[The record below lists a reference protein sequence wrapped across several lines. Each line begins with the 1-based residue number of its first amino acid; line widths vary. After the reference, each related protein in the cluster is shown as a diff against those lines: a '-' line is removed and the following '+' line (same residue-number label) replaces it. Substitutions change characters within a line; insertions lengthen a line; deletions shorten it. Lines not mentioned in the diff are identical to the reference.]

1 MANKYV
7 YLQDFGIIEVP
18 AELQGDAL
26 IRYANQEADRII
38 AASPQRATE
47 APAEK
52 TSPGILSQTGAF
64 VGSIPEGIAKGV
76 GSTISGIGALT
87 TIDALKRAGAAT
99 SEFGEDISKYLM
111 DEELRQSMGAA
122 GGRLVGNIATYL
134 TPGIA
139 AKALGLAPRAAL
151 ALSSAVSGAAGAGEQ
166 LEKIQQARAEG
177 KEISPAQEFGLTALA
192 GAGTAALESLPLGRM
207 LGSPVIEK
215 IPLIGKIFKEAGLD
229 PNLVRQIEQ
238 KYAGAGDAAERIAE
252 DLSIAEFN
260 RRANLGLGGIFKSAL
275 QSGAIEAPVEGLQN
289 TLQNVI
295 SKYAYNPEQEITEGL
310 KESLIAGGLAGSAI
324 QGGIEI
330 YQSKQ
335 ARTELN
341 RKMAEANRLQTEAP
355 VAPKTA
361 SQETLFVD
369 PVTGEMKTVGRE
381 TEEQK
386 KIKEIA
392 KDITSGANLP
402 TALPEAKTKTINTEI
417 GDIEVPFSSTPEDI
431 AQRISEIK
439 ALREDSERSARDSQL
454 AYEQGEK
461 AKRDLADAK
470 NFISQYRSVANEIL
484 PEVGVDSIKDLY
496 KTPADVP
503 AFVDLMIDRIY
514 KNQEQLDLAN
524 KNIESNL
531 GIASDLSRSVFKANI
546 SELKA
551 PQRIELSGLVDRQF
565 EADIAEYE
573 SAKEEAGI
581 RTAMNVEGSS
591 KEPVYVRQKRLAVE
605 LFGKP
610 YEGLDTSE
618 RNEVNAKAKRRV
630 EGLEVSTN
638 EIVEK
643 RQFEGKPFTTVDYRR
658 VLEGLKSDPSKTLTP
673 AKVKN
678 ALEAALANQ
687 QAGLSAGKVKK
698 DSKVE
703 VPDET
708 VSSMVALMLQRGD
721 AVKFGSKILVDES
734 AKGPMYEVTED
745 TEATTAQAPSG
756 EALFQAAQTS
766 ATQPQFDEQ
775 LARQYA
781 PDLVDA
787 LKKRKMGDLFLLG
800 ISNALL
806 DAEGNVQPANG
817 AYLNRVIYL
826 ATSPTGKVRTK
837 EEMISTLDHEIIHGM
852 KELGMFS
859 ANEWRML
866 TEKFTPSV
874 YLGDREKVYR
884 ERYKGRANLE
894 DLIKEEAVARAA
906 SNLAG
911 ADPKRLDPAA
921 KSLVRKVESFLGF
934 GRTAAQMG
942 YASAEDVL
950 SAIKSGEIGGR
961 RFTPIYEAGRGGA
974 EIYAPREIQIKA
986 GQKVPDFTL
995 PAPKVA
1001 EPAKAKPTKG
1011 GKAKKVKPKSVDEA
1025 VYSYIGESAYSDDPI
1040 ESASIASSKE
1050 SALGM
1055 ENDGYSPEK
1064 IRLATGWFR
1073 GPYDNEWRREV
1084 ADDLARVTD
1093 TFRDMPETTLFW
1105 GAKNA
1110 IPLSRALNHPEL
1122 FRAYPDLNSVKVIRQ
1137 KGFMDFGGLQGW
1149 FDSDTN
1155 TINITPYAKD
1165 PESTLLHEVQHW
1177 IQEKEGFATGGN
1189 RDVAIEMANPDL
1201 IESALGR
1208 VLEEKKG
1215 DIVRIGREIEDWSVA
1230 EKIRGSDEELVEKFK
1245 DLSKK
1250 SDERFREFAKVK
1262 YEDPNRSGLKERW
1275 IEVYTERQGAMD
1287 SLLSIIRSQF
1297 RDASPYSVLAKLSA
1311 DPSGRQYDERRLV
1324 ETQKEIAQIQSGDK
1338 DAILNILKASDESF
1352 NLYRNIA
1359 GEIEARDVQ
1368 ARKPLTAREREL
1380 EEPFSSEK
1388 VERSQSIVIKGKK
1401 GKGEQSDIM
1410 YSLVDQ
1416 DDSGTTGATVT
1427 PGGIVRAF
1435 SPPAKKSIVDSIYDF
1450 FSVDRQSSFRQKFL
1464 DRYDPIK
1471 EWAIKAYEKTQD
1483 PKYLA
1488 AASGAYQALL
1498 FSDKAQDVAMAF
1510 LEMGGLSY
1518 DGKIFTAKENEKT
1531 APIKIFSRLADMPA
1545 SQPGFNNK
1553 LEEFFEASY
1562 ARRYL
1567 DLVDKQG
1574 KDPGGV
1580 VNLDDVRRT
1589 WDTFSGDT
1597 DITDAMADFK
1607 AFNDNLIDIFVKSGF
1622 IDKGMGESWK
1632 QAYYIPFYRLPT
1644 KRTVDGDMETGEVD
1658 APRVSSKATNL
1669 AAYKALS
1676 GRNLRVNDAIENV
1689 IYNTYFMVGT
1699 AMKNVAAQRVVRD
1712 GLVTGYMKELKV
1724 DPDTKRREREEQG
1737 TNVISIRDKGVKK
1750 FYQVNDP
1757 MVYDA
1762 VAKSNIPV
1770 QDALKMMG
1778 GFTKLLRK
1786 GVTLGPGFI
1795 LRNPIRD
1802 TLQVWMQGGFGSNLT
1817 PPVGEYIKGITA
1829 VLQDSPEYRAL
1840 KAAGISGSGIR
1851 QENIKDTATAI
1862 RQKIGTEQKN
1872 IVNKFLGVL
1881 ENASEKSEGISRVQA
1896 YKNALEKTGDE
1907 AEALFAAMETINFSR
1922 RGTSRGAQIA
1932 IALLPFFNARL
1943 QGLDVFYRT
1952 LKGDRMVP
1960 KELSPNGR
1968 RDAVTR
1974 MAYVASLSMLYA
1986 ALMAGNK
1993 AWQNASEEERDSNI
2007 FIPID
2012 WIEGVKEGTVLKF
2025 PIPQELGIFTKMLP
2039 ERLVSWY
2046 LKQEDGTD
2054 LVNAM
2059 ARAMLETL
2067 SMDPLPQMIRPM
2079 YENVSNFDFYTM
2091 KPIENRYLQNLLPEE
2106 RYTEYT
2112 SEAYKKVG
2120 QALGVSPVKLDHLIR
2135 GYTGTIGALT
2145 ADAAGMM
2152 LELGKENAKPERMR
2166 FSEPNLLPG
2175 IGQLFRGPN
2184 GKRAVEELYQLD
2196 EAANMAVATL
2206 RAVSKGQRE
2215 MSPES
2220 QEELR
2225 SMLYIDKAIA
2235 PTLKRVQALNRMKRT
2250 ILAADDMSPKE
2261 KRDELNAIDEEIV
2274 SISSELKDLKSEL
2287 PARFRV
2293 GLAKH
2298 FGF

>member
-1 MANKYV
+1 MSESQRIVYV
-7 YLQDFGIIEVP
+7 NGFGLMRVP
-18 AELQGDAL
+18 ADLQGESLERYVSEKVDNAL
-26 IRYANQEADRII
+26 APKPQEE
-38 AASPQRATE
+38 PKQE
-47 APAEK
+47 KAP
-52 TSPGILSQTGAF
+52 PGILSQAGAF
-64 VGSIPEGIAKGV
+64 VGSIPEGLAKGV

-111 DEELRQSMGAA
+111 DEDTRQSLGAS
-122 GGRLVGNIATYL
+122 GGRLAGNIATYL
-134 TPGIA
+134 GPGIA
-139 AKALGLAPRAAL
+139 AKALGLGPRVAL
-151 ALSSAVSGAAGAGEQ
+151 ALSSAVSGASGAGEQ
-166 LEKIQQARAEG
+166 LEKIEQARKAG
-177 KEISPAQEFGLTALA
+177 KEISPAQELGLTALA
-192 GAGTAALESLPLGRM
+192 GAGTAALEAIPLHRMLDLPLLKKVPVVGRI
-207 LGSPVIEK
+207 LG
-215 IPLIGKIFKEAGLD
+215 EAGLD
-229 PNLVRQIEQ
+229 PNLVKQIEQ
-238 KYAGAGDAAERIAE
+238 KYAGAKDAPARIAE
-252 DLSIAEFN
+252 ELSIAEFN
-260 RRANLGLGGIFKSAL
+260 RRANLGLGGAAKSGI
-275 QSGAIEAPVEGLQN
+275 QSGLIEAPVEGLQN

-295 SKYAYNPEQEITEGL
+295 SKYAYDPDQDITEGL

-335 ARTELN
+335 ARATLN
-341 RKMAEANRLQTEAP
+341 RKMAEANRQQIEPPIAP
-355 VAPKTA
+355 NTA
-361 SQETLFVD
+361 SQNALLVNAA
-369 PVTGEMKTVGRE
+369 TGEMKVVGRE

-392 KDITSGANLP
+392 KGITSGANLP
-402 TALPEAKTKTINTEI
+402 TALPKPGPKIVKTKV
-417 GDIEVPFSSTPEDI
+417 GDVEVPFDSTPEDI
-431 AQRISEIK
+431 TQRISEIK
-439 ALREDSERSARDSQL
+439 ALREDSERSARDAQL

-461 AKRDLADAK
+461 AKKDLAEAK
-470 NFISQYRSVANEIL
+470 RFISQYPSVANEIL

-496 KTPADVP
+496 NTPADVP

-531 GIASDLSRSVFKANI
+531 GIASDLSRSVFKTNI

-658 VLEGLKSDPSKTLTP
+658 VLDELKSNPRKTFTVN
-673 AKVKN
+673 KVHDLLK
-678 ALEAALANQ
+678 AALANQ
-687 QAGLSAGKVKK
+687 QKSLPAGKAKNNL
-698 DSKVE
+698 E
-703 VPDET
+703 VPAST
-708 VSSMVALMLQRGD
+708 AYSMVSLMRQRGD
-721 AVKFGSKILVDES
+721 AIEQSGKLYIDES
-734 AKGPMYEVTED
+734 AKGPMYEITED
-745 TEATTAQAPSG
+745 TEAPTAQAPSG

-766 ATQPQFDEQ
+766 TTQSQFDEQ

-787 LKKRKMGDLFLLG
+787 LKKRKMDDLFLLG

-806 DAEGNVQPANG
+806 DAEGNVRPASG
-817 AYLNRVIYL
+817 SYLNRVIYL

-837 EEMISTLDHEIIHGM
+837 EEMIRTLDHEIIHGM

-866 TEKFTPSV
+866 TEKFTPTT
-874 YLGDREKVYR
+874 YLGNLEKTYR
-884 ERYKGRANLE
+884 ERYKDRANLE

-921 KSLVRKVESFLGF
+921 KGLIRKVESFLGF

-950 SAIKSGEIGGR
+950 SAIKSGDIGGR
-961 RFTPIYEAGRGGA
+961 RFTPIYETGRGGA

-995 PAPKVA
+995 PAPKVS
-1001 EPAKAKPTKG
+1001 EPAKVKPAKS
-1011 GKAKKVKPKSVDEA
+1011 GKAKKVKSKSVDEE

-1055 ENDGYSPEK
+1055 EKDGYSPEK

-1093 TFRDMPETTLFW
+1093 TFRDLPETTLF
-1105 GAKNA
+1105 GREKNE
-1110 IPLSRALNHPEL
+1110 IPLNRALNHPEL
-1122 FRAYPDLNSVKVIRQ
+1122 FKAYPDLNSVKVIRQ
-1137 KGFMDFGGLQGW
+1137 KGVMDFGGLQGW
-1149 FDSDTN
+1149 FDPDTN

-1189 RDVAIEMANPDL
+1189 QDVAIEMANPDL

-1208 VLEEKKG
+1208 VLEKKKN
-1215 DIVRIGREIEDWSVA
+1215 DIGKIGKELEDWSIA
-1230 EKIRGSDEELVEKFK
+1230 EKIRDSDGELAQKFK
-1245 DLSKK
+1245 DLSKE
-1250 SDERFREFAKVK
+1250 SNERFREFAKAK
-1262 YEDPNRSGLKERW
+1262 DEDPKKSELRERW
-1275 IEVYTERQGAMD
+1275 ERVYAERQSAMD
-1287 SLLSIIRSQF
+1287 ALLSIIKTQF
-1297 RDASPYSVLAKLSA
+1297 KSANWPSVLAKLSA
-1311 DPSGRQYDERRLV
+1311 DPSGRQFDERRLI
-1324 ETQKEIAQIQSGDK
+1324 ETQKEIAQIQSGDMG
-1338 DAILNILKASDESF
+1338 AIFKILKASDESF

-1368 ARKPLTAREREL
+1368 ARKPLTAKEREV

-1388 VERSQSIVIKGKK
+1388 IDRSQSIVIKK
-1401 GKGEQSDIM
+1401 GKSSRSEQSDIM

-1416 DDSGTTGATVT
+1416 DDSGATGATVT

-1471 EWAIKAYEKTQD
+1471 EWAIKAYEQTQD

-1518 DGKIFTAKENEKT
+1518 DGKIFTAKDNEKT
-1531 APIKIFSRLADMPA
+1531 APIKIFGRLANMPA

-1580 VNLDDVRRT
+1580 VKLDDVRRT

-1597 DITDAMADFK
+1597 DITDAMSDFK

-1622 IDKGMGESWK
+1622 IDKQTGESWK

-1658 APRVSSKATNL
+1658 APKVSSKTTNL

-1676 GRNLRVNDAIENV
+1676 GRSLRVNDAIENV

-1712 GLVTGYMKELKV
+1712 GLVTGYMKELKL
-1724 DPDTKRREREEQG
+1724 DPNTKRREREEQG

-1786 GVTLGPGFI
+1786 GVTLGPTFI
-1795 LRNPIRD
+1795 LRNPVRD
-1802 TLQVWMQGGFGSNLT
+1802 TLQVWMQGGFGSNLI
-1817 PPVGEYIKGITA
+1817 PPMGEYIKGITA

-1840 KAAGISGSGIR
+1840 KAAGVSGSGIR
-1851 QENIKDTATAI
+1851 RENIKDTATAI
-1862 RQKIGTEQKN
+1862 RQEIGTEQKN
-1872 IVNKFLGVL
+1872 IVNKFLSVL

-1896 YKNALEKTGDE
+1896 YKNAFDKTGDE

-1993 AWQNASEEERDSNI
+1993 AWQNASEPERDANI

-2012 WIEGVKEGTVLKF
+2012 WIEGVKEGTALKF

-2046 LKQEDGTD
+2046 LKQEDGAD

-2112 SEAYKKVG
+2112 SEAYRKVG
-2120 QALGVSPVKLDHLIR
+2120 QALGVSPVKLDHLVR

-2145 ADAAGMM
+2145 ADAAGMI

-2184 GKRAVEELYQLD
+2184 GKRAIEELYQLD

-2225 SMLYIDKAIA
+2225 SLLYIDKAIA
-2235 PTLKRVQALNRMKRT
+2235 PALKRVQALNRMKRT
-2250 ILAADDMSPKE
+2250 ILAANDMSSKE
-2261 KRDELNAIDEEIV
+2261 KRDELNSIDEEIV
-2274 SISSELKDLKSEL
+2274 SMSKELKGLKSEL
-2287 PARFRV
+2287 PARFRI

>member
-1 MANKYV
+1 MATKFVYV
-7 YLQDFGIIEVP
+7 QGFGVVEVP
-18 AELQGDAL
+18 AELQGDDL
-26 IRYANQEADRII
+26 VRYASQEADRLV
-38 AASPQRATE
+38 AASSQGATE

-139 AKALGLAPRAAL
+139 AKALGLAARAPRAAL

-207 LGSPVIEK
+207 LGSPVVEK
-215 IPLIGKIFKEAGLD
+215 IPLVGKIFKEAGLD

-260 RRANLGLGGIFKSAL
+260 RRANLGLGGILKSSL

-341 RKMAEANRLQTEAP
+341 RKMAEANRQQIEPP
-355 VAPKTA
+355 VAPNTA
-361 SQETLFVD
+361 SQDALLVNAA
-369 PVTGEMKTVGRE
+369 TGEMKVVGRE

-386 KIKEIA
+386 
-392 KDITSGANLP
+392 
-402 TALPEAKTKTINTEI
+402 
-417 GDIEVPFSSTPEDI
+417 
-431 AQRISEIK
+431 
-439 ALREDSERSARDSQL
+439 RSARDSQL

-531 GIASDLSRSVFKANI
+531 GIASDLSQSVFKTNI
-546 SELKA
+546 SELTA

-618 RNEVNAKAKRRV
+618 RNEVNAKSKRRV

-658 VLEGLKSDPSKTLTP
+658 VLDELKSNPRETFTVN
-673 AKVKN
+673 KVHGLLK
-678 ALEAALANQ
+678 AALANQ
-687 QAGLSAGKVKK
+687 QKGLPAGKAKNNL
-698 DSKVE
+698 E
-703 VPDET
+703 VPASTAD
-708 VSSMVALMLQRGD
+708 SMVSLMRQRGD
-721 AVKFGSKILVDES
+721 AIEQDGRLYIDKS
-734 AKGPMYEVTED
+734 AKGPMYEITED
-745 TEATTAQAPSG
+745 TEVPTAQAPSG

-974 EIYAPREIQIKA
+974 EIYSPREIQIKA

-1001 EPAKAKPTKG
+1001 EPAKVKPTKG

-1055 ENDGYSPEK
+1055 EKDGYSPEK

-1093 TFRDMPETTLFW
+1093 TFRDLPETMLFA
-1105 GAKNA
+1105 GFGKKNE
-1110 IPLSRALNHPEL
+1110 IPLSLALNHPEL

-1137 KGFMDFGGLQGW
+1137 KGVMDFGGLQGW
-1149 FDSDTN
+1149 FDPDTN

-1189 RDVAIEMANPDL
+1189 QDAAIEMANPDL

-1208 VLEEKKG
+1208 VLEKKKG

-1230 EKIRGSDEELVEKFK
+1230 EKIRGSDGELAEKFK

-1250 SDERFREFAKVK
+1250 SDERFREFAKAK
-1262 YEDPNRSGLKERW
+1262 DEDPNKSELKERW
-1275 IEVYTERQGAMD
+1275 IEVYTEREGAMD

-1297 RDASPYSVLAKLSA
+1297 KDANPYSVLAKLSA

-1324 ETQKEIAQIQSGDK
+1324 ETQKEIAQIQSGDMG
-1338 DAILNILKASDESF
+1338 AIFKILKASDESF

-1388 VERSQSIVIKGKK
+1388 VERSQSIVIKK
-1401 GKGEQSDIM
+1401 GKRSRSERPDIM

-1416 DDSGTTGATVT
+1416 DDSGTTGATIT

-1450 FSVDRQSSFRQKFL
+1450 FSIDRQSSFRQKFL

-1531 APIKIFSRLADMPA
+1531 APIKIFGRLADMPA

-1589 WDTFSGDT
+1589 WDTFSGYT

-1644 KRTVDGDMETGEVD
+1644 KRTADGDMETGEVD

-1699 AMKNVAAQRVVRD
+1699 AMKNVASQRVVRD

-1778 GFTKLLRK
+1778 SFTKVLRK
-1786 GVTLGPGFI
+1786 SVTLGPSFI

-1817 PPVGEYIKGITA
+1817 PPIGEYIKGITA

-1840 KAAGISGSGIR
+1840 RAAGISGSGIR

-1862 RQKIGTEQKN
+1862 RQKIGVEQKN
-1872 IVNKFLGVL
+1872 IVKKFLGVL

-2059 ARAMLETL
+2059 ARAMLGTL

-2112 SEAYKKVG
+2112 SEAYRKIG
-2120 QALGVSPVKLDHLIR
+2120 QAAGVSPVKLDHFIR
-2135 GYTGTIGALT
+2135 GYFGTIGALT

-2166 FSEPNLLPG
+2166 FSEPNLLPA

-2184 GKRAVEELYQLD
+2184 GKRAVEDLYQLD

>member
-207 LGSPVIEK
+207 LGSPVVEK
-215 IPLIGKIFKEAGLD
+215 IPLVGKIFKEAGLD

-392 KDITSGANLP
+392 KGITSGANLP
-402 TALPEAKTKTINTEI
+402 TALPTEKTVSTRI
-417 GDIEVPFSSTPEDI
+417 GDISVPASLTPEEI
-431 AQRISEIK
+431 EQQVSEIE
-439 ALREDSERSARDSQL
+439 ALRAYSEESARNSQL

-461 AKRDLADAK
+461 AKKDLADAK

-618 RNEVNAKAKRRV
+618 RNEVNAKAKRRA

-658 VLEGLKSDPSKTLTP
+658 VLEGLKSDPEKSITTSRIIEDFGIP
-673 AKVKN
+673 PS
-678 ALEAALANQ
+678 AA
-687 QAGLSAGKVKK
+687 
-698 DSKVE
+698 
-703 VPDET
+703 P
-708 VSSMVALMLQRGD
+708 SMVSLMRQRGD
-721 AVKFGSKILVDES
+721 AVKVGSKILVDES
-734 AKGPMYEVTED
+734 AKGPMYEITED

-884 ERYKGRANLE
+884 ERYKGRTNLE

-1001 EPAKAKPTKG
+1001 EPAKVKPTKG

-1055 ENDGYSPEK
+1055 ERDGYSPEK

-1093 TFRDMPETTLFW
+1093 TFRDMPETTLFG
-1105 GAKNA
+1105 GAKNQ

-1189 RDVAIEMANPDL
+1189 REVAIEMANPDL

-1208 VLEEKKG
+1208 VLEKKKN
-1215 DIVRIGREIEDWSVA
+1215 DIGKIGKEIEDWSVA

-1324 ETQKEIAQIQSGDK
+1324 EIQKEIAQIQSGDK
-1338 DAILNILKASDESF
+1338 DAILEILKASDESF

-1388 VERSQSIVIKGKK
+1388 VERSQLIVIKGKK

-1531 APIKIFSRLADMPA
+1531 APIKIFGRLADMPA

-1644 KRTVDGDMETGEVD
+1644 KRTADGDMETGEVD

-1840 KAAGISGSGIR
+1840 RAAGISGSGIR

-1862 RQKIGTEQKN
+1862 RQKIGVEQKN
-1872 IVNKFLGVL
+1872 IVKKFLGVL

-1993 AWQNASEEERDSNI
+1993 AWQNASEEERDANI

-2166 FSEPNLLPG
+2166 FSEPNLLPA